1 MTVTDTTSAKALLA
15 LFRDKFPKI
24 EDFVL
29 NANAEVIAAKKPEGV
44 AVITRV
50 LTNSSGYEGADYQL
64 RLIRDILM
72 VTRYDSDG
80 RDADLLNEE
89 VFRDDIA
96 SFWSSTLLTEF
107 ARMHAFRSTAHELNM
122 TMQDMIVS
130 DATTNL
136 FHDRMLKPFTTES
149 DTLSEWYWRG
159 IALLHVYIRDEVK
172 RDALTPLTTKDFV
185 WWVGEQDDFK
195 VAADLFMERQTID
208 VDQLDE
214 LMRVR
219 TSLTS
224 ALTTGAL

>member
-1 MTVTDTTSAKALLA
+1 MAATDTNSAKVLLA

-50 LTNSSGYEGADYQL
+50 LNNSSGYEGADYQL
-64 RLIRDILM
+64 RLIRDLLIA
-72 VTRYDSDG
+72 TSSTYDGEDSG
-80 RDADLLNEE
+80 RLNEA
-89 VFRDDIA
+89 DGNDIA
-96 SFWSSTLLTEF
+96 SFWSTALFTEF
-107 ARMHAFRSTAHELNM
+107 ARMHAFRSTAHDLSM
-122 TMQDMIVS
+122 TMADLIVS
-130 DATTNL
+130 DGTTTL
-136 FHDRMLKPFTTES
+136 FHGMLKPFIT
-149 DTLSEWYWRG
+149 DGIVLADWYWRG
-159 IALLHVYIRDEVK
+159 IALLHVYIRDEAK
-172 RDALTPLTTKDFV
+172 RDALTPLAAKSFV

-195 VAADLFMERQTID
+195 VAADLSMERRTID
-208 VDQLDE
+208 VAQLDE

>member
-1 MTVTDTTSAKALLA
+1 MAATDTTSAKVLLA

-29 NANAEVIAAKKPEGV
+29 QANAEVIATRKPEGV

-50 LTNSSGYEGADYQL
+50 LTDSSGYEGADYQL
-64 RLIRDILM
+64 RLIRDLLT
-72 VTRYDSDG
+72 VTSSAYDG
-80 RDADLLNEE
+80 EDAGQLDEE
-89 VFRDDIA
+89 DSNDIA

-107 ARMHAFRSTAHELNM
+107 ARMHAFRSTAHDLSM
-122 TMQDMIVS
+122 TMTDLIVS

-136 FHDRMLKPFTTES
+136 FHGMLKPFITDS
-149 DTLSEWYWRG
+149 IVLADWYWRG
-159 IALLHVYIRDEVK
+159 IALLHVYIRDEAK
-172 RDALTPLTTKDFV
+172 RDALTPLAAKGFV

-208 VDQLDE
+208 VTQLDE